1 MKNRIYMFALLV
13 ASLVMGCIDDKGNY
27 DYVPV
32 DELFPVAISGL
43 KDEVDVLVGE
53 ELKLTATV
61 QGDEQLEN
69 LRYAWFLNAGTGMR
83 DTLGYGKELNYKVE
97 LESAT
102 YTLLFEVKDTVKEVF
117 VRHEMKLAVQTVY
130 SKGWLVMES
139 DGTGSDVDFVSVD
152 GEVRENQF
160 TATGSGRMPGEP
172 RQIFYWKNHNHE
184 VDYGDSVVVEKKEAF
199 LFLSEH
205 DMRVCNANNMEV
217 LKRGVECFY
226 EAPEVLEPRCVVGKG
241 GSAVHLNNAGMSYY
255 LPDNGANIGK
265 FGYPPMGPDGTYNYD
280 MHRDMF
286 YGSQYTVAWDQES
299 HSFVYADFN
308 NTPLSYFNAS
318 TGEDYGPVSNMD
330 KELVRLLYRY
340 YVYNKTT
347 YQYTYYSYAVMK
359 DPDGKIVIADVS
371 SSKLVYPLAGYYDVP
386 EGGKLGE
393 AEVMAVHESS
403 PKVFFSAGNELW
415 EHNVNFAT
423 DLSVRER
430 IVYTFPGEE
439 KIAFMQHVDD
449 DLVVLTNSAAGW
461 NLYAFPF
468 IGGGSEFDGSV
479 SPEKVL
485 IARGEGQGR
494 YVLKR

>member
-1 MKNRIYMFALLV
+1 
-13 ASLVMGCIDDKGNY
+13 
-27 DYVPV
+27 
-32 DELFPVAISGL
+32 
-43 KDEVDVLVGE
+43 
-53 ELKLTATV
+53 
-61 QGDEQLEN
+61 
-69 LRYAWFLNAGTGMR
+69 
-83 DTLGYGKELNYKVE
+83 
-97 LESAT
+97 
-102 YTLLFEVKDTVKEVF
+102 
-117 VRHEMKLAVQTVY
+117 
-130 SKGWLVMES
+130 
-139 DGTGSDVDFVSVD
+139 
-152 GEVRENQF
+152 
-160 TATGSGRMPGEP
+160 
-172 RQIFYWKNHNHE
+172 
-184 VDYGDSVVVEKKEAF
+184 
-199 LFLSEH
+199 
-205 DMRVCNANNMEV
+205 
-217 LKRGVECFY
+217 
-226 EAPEVLEPRCVVGKG
+226 
-241 GSAVHLNNAGMSYY
+241 
-255 LPDNGANIGK
+255 
-265 FGYPPMGPDGTYNYD
+265 
-280 MHRDMF
+280 
-286 YGSQYTVAWDQES
+286 
-299 HSFVYADFN
+299 
-308 NTPLSYFNAS
+308 
-318 TGEDYGPVSNMD
+318 
-330 KELVRLLYRY
+330 
-340 YVYNKTT
+340 
-347 YQYTYYSYAVMK
+347 MK